1 MGNRKTETH
10 VVWLLVWRDPP
21 QRTFGARS
29 LRKRALPV
37 LAGRKAMAG
46 GTILPNCGG
55 PCKIKQLLH
64 MEGSAVSSWG
74 RAEAGGTAFAV
85 TSVVWSG

>member
-1 MGNRKTETH
+1 M
-10 VVWLLVWRDPP
+10 VWLLVWRDPP

-29 LRKRALPV
+29 LRRRALPV

-46 GTILPNCGG
+46 GINLPNFGE

-64 MEGSAVSSWG
+64 MEGSAVSSWEQ
-74 RAEAGGTAFAV
+74 AEAWERGFAV
-85 TSVVWSG
+85 ISALWSG